1 MDLLG
6 FFFNLL
12 LTVND
17 NSINQHLLSITRIT
31 EFFFVGILYYY
42 FFKLTLHRHHYV
54 ALILVLFGTSLM
66 LLSQGVKVKAAL
78 LFAIIGNLIYAFLE
92 ILEKWIMDFKFFS
105 PLEVVGV
112 QGIVGFFITFGIC
125 YGCSLMK
132 CEQWYRIC
140 SNPTNSDN
148 VYILDLN
155 ANING
160 IYENT
165 VIYKTKNMLMIIP
178 IDILRNMPSVYK
190 VLDIYVSNQTN
201 TFDRSKNIIE

>member
-1 MDLLG
+1 
-6 FFFNLL
+6 
-12 LTVND
+12 
-17 NSINQHLLSITRIT
+17 
-31 EFFFVGILYYY
+31 
-42 FFKLTLHRHHYV
+42 
-54 ALILVLFGTSLM
+54 
-66 LLSQGVKVKAAL
+66 
-78 LFAIIGNLIYAFLE
+78 
-92 ILEKWIMDFKFFS
+92 MDFKFFS

-112 QGIVGFFITFGIC
+112 QGIVGIFITFGIC

-165 VIYKTKNMLMIIP
+165 PSILYVITYILLSTMYNVFNLSTIKHLGPTHRIICDVFSPTVTFIASMIMESKKINPFTQVIGIIITSIGLMIYNEHLILYIFNLDEYTTESIRERA
-178 IDILRNMPSVYK
+178 IDKGFRFFSVKKVEGKYELDNKLLQGNPNILGIN
-190 VLDIYVSNQTN
+190 
-201 TFDRSKNIIE
+201 EE

>member
-1 MDLLG
+1 
-6 FFFNLL
+6 
-12 LTVND
+12 
-17 NSINQHLLSITRIT
+17 
-31 EFFFVGILYYY
+31 
-42 FFKLTLHRHHYV
+42 
-54 ALILVLFGTSLM
+54 
-66 LLSQGVKVKAAL
+66 
-78 LFAIIGNLIYAFLE
+78 
-92 ILEKWIMDFKFFS
+92 MDFKFFS

-112 QGIVGFFITFGIC
+112 QGIVGIFITFGIC

-165 VIYKTKNMLMIIP
+165 QYL
-178 IDILRNMPSVYK
+178 L
-190 VLDIYVSNQTN
+190 
-201 TFDRSKNIIE
+201 

>member
-1 MDLLG
+1 
-6 FFFNLL
+6 
-12 LTVND
+12 
-17 NSINQHLLSITRIT
+17 
-31 EFFFVGILYYY
+31 
-42 FFKLTLHRHHYV
+42 
-54 ALILVLFGTSLM
+54 
-66 LLSQGVKVKAAL
+66 
-78 LFAIIGNLIYAFLE
+78 
-92 ILEKWIMDFKFFS
+92 MDFKFFS

-112 QGIVGFFITFGIC
+112 QGIVGIFITFGIC

-201 TFDRSKNIIE
+201 TFDKSKNIIE